1 VAAPVAC
8 VVAPHRWQR
17 QSRAGASARL
27 SLEVRKQK
35 RTSPQRWALTA
46 DKGGDAVDMA
56 TQVGG
61 DGMMA
66 RSDRGGTGRIA
77 W

>member
-1 VAAPVAC
+1 
-8 VVAPHRWQR
+8 
-17 QSRAGASARL
+17 
-27 SLEVRKQK
+27 VRKQK

-61 DGMMA
+61 DGMVA